1 MRNRRKKNRTPWLR
15 KLYPI
20 VIVYVR
26 GNGKPYSQK
35 IVDIADVAEILF
47 MSQGTHKPTL
57 CWFSM
62 SLNCLVKAV
71 NDGLAFG
78 SFCQHFVM
86 I

>member
-1 MRNRRKKNRTPWLR
+1 M
-15 KLYPI
+15 
-20 VIVYVR
+20 YVK
-26 GNGKPYSQK
+26 GNGKPYSRE
-35 IVDIADVAEILF
+35 IVVIADVAEILF
-47 MSQGTHKPTL
+47 LSQGTHKPTL

-78 SFCQHFVM
+78 SFCQQFVM

>member
-1 MRNRRKKNRTPWLR
+1 M
-15 KLYPI
+15 
-20 VIVYVR
+20 YVR
-26 GNGKPYSQK
+26 GNGKPYSRE
-35 IVDIADVAEILF
+35 IVVIADVAEILF
-47 MSQGTHKPTL
+47 MSHGTNKPTL